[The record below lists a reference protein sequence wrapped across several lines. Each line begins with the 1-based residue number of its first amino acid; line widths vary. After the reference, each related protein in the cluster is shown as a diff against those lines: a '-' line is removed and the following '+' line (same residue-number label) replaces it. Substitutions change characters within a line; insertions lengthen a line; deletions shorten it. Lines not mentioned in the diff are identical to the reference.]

1 MPDGGTCQLVSD
13 EAGGL
18 WFAKGNQIGVIRDGR
33 FVKLSDTT
41 AQRLVAARAG
51 GVWIYTGTQLLK
63 FTEAG
68 GLTMAG
74 DLPVSRPN
82 KNATVLYED
91 RTGAVWIGTREN
103 GLFRYDGEGFTG
115 VKTSHHE
122 IVCVT
127 EDREGNLWVGTRGGG
142 LNRLQPRVLE
152 LVDVGS
158 GLAAEAVRSV
168 CQDTAG
174 DLWAVTLS
182 GGVSRRRDD
191 VWESL
196 SARAGWPVPYAQCV
210 TADPRGGVW
219 FGTQYKGVFGWRDGV
234 QAHWNRTNGLAGQSV
249 RALLA
254 TPAGD
259 LWIGTEASN
268 ALHRLRDG
276 KLQTFDLPAGSGFVT
291 AMTLDA
297 AGDFWAGTAD
307 GWLLTSRAAG
317 LVSAT
322 ARTLTPPESVRCLA
336 ATPDGSL
343 WIRPP
348 HSPTPV
354 PVLTV
359 SGAAGAKA
367 NSLQSVGS
375 IQLSAALFNTRICRC
390 GKNRTLD
397 AAQLGRATNF
407 ARAAPLQRRTAIPAG
422 IDLHGHIARPEDATL
437 NLLDHWRS
445 EQKFTWRDLH
455 ERTRRRGVLHDVTH
469 AEDTEAEGADVL
481 LCTLD
486 HRERVRRDRRPPRDA
501 RTQARLRRR
510 IRGRQTDVARK
521 PADLRLREPG
531 VAQRRE
537 HMEFCC
543 CDATG
548 TLVLHVVGIFA
559 IRDRRISART
569 RKRIERLEEF
579 RFAKIA
585 AIRRVRG
592 VVGIFE
598 FLRLHHFNRRAD
610 RTRERDRFR
619 ERLTRQARAV
629 RDDSEHAVAEFT
641 ACLSKQECAVH
652 AAAVRDDERRMLPEQ
667 FVKPGAFCRS
677 GIRSGRCRCVH
688 ADISAHFFP
697 AGNWS
702 FSGAMAS
709 KFRIAV
715 PRTEAGRCR
724 WK

>member
-367 NSLQSVGS
+367 
-375 IQLSAALFNTRICRC
+375 IC
-390 GKNRTLD
+390 
-397 AAQLGRATNF
+397 
-407 ARAAPLQRRTAIPAG
+407 
-422 IDLHGHIARPEDATL
+422 
-437 NLLDHWRS
+437 
-445 EQKFTWRDLH
+445 
-455 ERTRRRGVLHDVTH
+455 
-469 AEDTEAEGADVL
+469 
-481 LCTLD
+481 
-486 HRERVRRDRRPPRDA
+486 
-501 RTQARLRRR
+501 
-510 IRGRQTDVARK
+510 
-521 PADLRLREPG
+521 
-531 VAQRRE
+531 
-537 HMEFCC
+537 
-543 CDATG
+543 
-548 TLVLHVVGIFA
+548 
-559 IRDRRISART
+559 
-569 RKRIERLEEF
+569 
-579 RFAKIA
+579 
-585 AIRRVRG
+585 
-592 VVGIFE
+592 
-598 FLRLHHFNRRAD
+598 
-610 RTRERDRFR
+610 
-619 ERLTRQARAV
+619 
-629 RDDSEHAVAEFT
+629 
-641 ACLSKQECAVH
+641 
-652 AAAVRDDERRMLPEQ
+652 
-667 FVKPGAFCRS
+667 
-677 GIRSGRCRCVH
+677 
-688 ADISAHFFP
+688 
-697 AGNWS
+697 
-702 FSGAMAS
+702 
-709 KFRIAV
+709 
-715 PRTEAGRCR
+715 
-724 WK
+724 